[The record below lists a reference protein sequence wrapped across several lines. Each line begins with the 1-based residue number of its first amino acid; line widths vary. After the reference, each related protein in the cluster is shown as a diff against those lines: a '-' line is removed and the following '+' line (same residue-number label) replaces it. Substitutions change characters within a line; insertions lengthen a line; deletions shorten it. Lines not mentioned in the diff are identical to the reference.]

1 MHTILE
7 DSNWEEEVET
17 FLRKAYFSGE
27 RMILRGKEGVSAA
40 LVPLEDLEILEEI
53 DP

>member
-1 MHTILE
+1 MHTTTKE
-7 DSNWEEEVET
+7 NWEGKVEE
-17 FLRKAYFSGE
+17 FLKEVYFSGE
-27 RMILRGKEGVSAA
+27 RIVLEGKEGVKAA